1 MTVAA
6 CRRADGIV
14 DRCSEGT
21 AARQSPPDASPECT
35 AAKRKSRRDTMGG
48 LRSILSSFFFLA
60 VLTQPSVAQRF
71 PAKPITMVVPYAPGG
86 NVDVTARVLQAAI
99 GDALGQPVVIEIR
112 PGGAGLIAGDYVARA
127 DPDGHT
133 LLVGSNG
140 PVILGPLTMA
150 KPAYQWEQAFAPVS
164 SLAVATNLLLVRPSL
179 PVKSVKELVDY
190 AKNNPNKLTLATS
203 SVASI
208 NHFLGELFKLK
219 AGITWT
225 EVHYRGNALA
235 INDLIAGHVDV
246 GFQQLVDAA
255 QHLQSGKLRALAV
268 PGKARAATLP
278 DVPTMADAGY
288 PEVDGV
294 TFNGI
299 FAPKATPRPVVERLS
314 GLIRSALA
322 KQSAIDQLAALG
334 SQARG
339 STPEE
344 FTGFLQGETRRWG
357 ELVRAAN
364 IKSREYPGRVETI
377 VAVA

>member
-1 MTVAA
+1 MMKHVVLAAIGLIGCAAFANAQTFPTRPVTIIVTSAAGGAADATARAVAGQLA
-6 CRRADGIV
+6 KSWNQQVIV
-14 DRCSEGT
+14 EN
-21 AARQSPPDASPECT
+21 
-35 AAKRKSRRDTMGG
+35 K
-48 LRSILSSFFFLA
+48 
-60 VLTQPSVAQRF
+60 
-71 PAKPITMVVPYAPGG
+71 PGG
-86 NVDVTARVLQAAI
+86 NTQLAA
-99 GDALGQPVVIEIR
+99 E
-112 PGGAGLIAGDYVARA
+112 YVAKA
-127 DPDGHT
+127 APDGHT
-133 LLVGSNG
+133 LLLGPDVTFTVNPHLYRKLSYDPIKDFEPITLMAKA
-140 PVILGPLTMA
+140 PVIL
-150 KPAYQWEQAFAPVS
+150 V
-164 SLAVATNLLLVRPSL
+164 VNPSV

-314 GLIRSALA
+314 GVIRAALE

-344 FTGFLQGETRRWG
+344 FTGFLQGETRKWS

-364 IKSREYPGRVETI
+364 IKSPE
-377 VAVA
+377 

>member
-1 MTVAA
+1 MQSLRVVVSTVFLSVLIQPAA
-6 CRRADGIV
+6 A
-14 DRCSEGT
+14 
-21 AARQSPPDASPECT
+21 
-35 AAKRKSRRDTMGG
+35 
-48 LRSILSSFFFLA
+48 
-60 VLTQPSVAQRF
+60 QPF
-71 PAKPITMVVPYAPGG
+71 PSKPITMVVPYAPGG

-99 GDALGQPVVIEIR
+99 GDALGQPVVIENR

-133 LLVGSNG
+133 LFVGSNG
-140 PVILGPLTMA
+140 PIILGPLTMA

-164 SLAVATNLLLVRPSL
+164 SLAIATNMLLVRPSL

-190 AKNNPNKLTLATS
+190 AKQNPNQLTLATS
-203 SVASI
+203 SIASI

-255 QHLQSGKLRALAV
+255 QHLRSGKLRALAV
-268 PGKARAATLP
+268 LGKVRAAAVP

-299 FAPKATPRPVVERLS
+299 FAPKATPRPVIDRLS
-314 GLIRSALA
+314 GVVRAALQ
-322 KQSAIDQLAALG
+322 KQNAIDQLAALG
-334 SQARG
+334 SQARS

-344 FTGFLQGETRRWG
+344 FTRFLQDETSKWG

-364 IKSREYPGRVETI
+364 IRSPE
-377 VAVA
+377 

>member
-1 MTVAA
+1 MQSLRVVVSTVFLSVLIQPAA
-6 CRRADGIV
+6 A
-14 DRCSEGT
+14 
-21 AARQSPPDASPECT
+21 
-35 AAKRKSRRDTMGG
+35 
-48 LRSILSSFFFLA
+48 
-60 VLTQPSVAQRF
+60 QPF
-71 PAKPITMVVPYAPGG
+71 PSKPITMVVPYAPGG

-99 GDALGQPVVIEIR
+99 GDALGQPVVIENR

-133 LLVGSNG
+133 LFVGSNG
-140 PVILGPLTMA
+140 PIILGPLTMA

-164 SLAVATNLLLVRPSL
+164 SLAIATNMLLVRPSL

-190 AKNNPNKLTLATS
+190 AKQNPNKLTLATS
-203 SVASI
+203 SIASI

-255 QHLQSGKLRALAV
+255 QHLRSGKLRALAV
-268 PGKARAATLP
+268 PGKVRAAAVP
-278 DVPTMADAGY
+278 DVPTMAEAGY

-299 FAPKATPRPVVERLS
+299 FAPKATPRPVIDRLS
-314 GLIRSALA
+314 GVVRAALQ
-322 KQSAIDQLAALG
+322 KQNAIDQLAALG
-334 SQARG
+334 SQARS

-344 FTGFLQGETRRWG
+344 FTRFLQDETSKWG

-364 IKSREYPGRVETI
+364 IRSPE
-377 VAVA
+377 

>member
-1 MTVAA
+1 MQSLRVVVSTVFLSVLIQPAA
-6 CRRADGIV
+6 A
-14 DRCSEGT
+14 
-21 AARQSPPDASPECT
+21 
-35 AAKRKSRRDTMGG
+35 
-48 LRSILSSFFFLA
+48 
-60 VLTQPSVAQRF
+60 QPF
-71 PAKPITMVVPYAPGG
+71 PSKPITMVVPYAPGG

-99 GDALGQPVVIEIR
+99 GDALGQPVVIENR

-133 LLVGSNG
+133 LFVGSNG
-140 PVILGPLTMA
+140 PIILGPLTMA

-164 SLAVATNLLLVRPSL
+164 SLAIATNMLLVRPSL

-190 AKNNPNKLTLATS
+190 AKKNPNKLTLATS
-203 SVASI
+203 SIASI

-255 QHLQSGKLRALAV
+255 QHLRSGKLRALAV
-268 PGKARAATLP
+268 PGKVRAAAVP
-278 DVPTMADAGY
+278 DVPTMAEAGY

-299 FAPKATPRPVVERLS
+299 FAPKATPRPVIDRLS
-314 GLIRSALA
+314 GVVRAALQ
-322 KQSAIDQLAALG
+322 KQNAIDQLAALG
-334 SQARG
+334 SQARS

-344 FTGFLQGETRRWG
+344 FTRFLQDETSKWG

-364 IKSREYPGRVETI
+364 IRSPE
-377 VAVA
+377 

>member
-1 MTVAA
+1 MRSLRVVLSTVFLSVLIQPAA
-6 CRRADGIV
+6 A
-14 DRCSEGT
+14 
-21 AARQSPPDASPECT
+21 
-35 AAKRKSRRDTMGG
+35 
-48 LRSILSSFFFLA
+48 
-60 VLTQPSVAQRF
+60 QPF
-71 PAKPITMVVPYAPGG
+71 PSKPITMVVPYAPGG

-99 GDALGQPVVIEIR
+99 GDALGQPVVIENR

-133 LLVGSNG
+133 LFVGSNG
-140 PVILGPLTMA
+140 PIILGPLTMA

-164 SLAVATNLLLVRPSL
+164 SLAIATNMLLVRPSL

-190 AKNNPNKLTLATS
+190 AKQNPNKLTLATS
-203 SVASI
+203 SIASI

-255 QHLQSGKLRALAV
+255 QHLRSGKLRALAV
-268 PGKARAATLP
+268 PGKVRAAAVP
-278 DVPTMADAGY
+278 DVPTMAEAGY

-299 FAPKATPRPVVERLS
+299 FAPKATPRPVIDRLS
-314 GLIRSALA
+314 GVVRAALQ
-322 KQSAIDQLAALG
+322 KQNAIDQLAALG

-344 FTGFLQGETRRWG
+344 FTRFLQDETSKWG

-364 IKSREYPGRVETI
+364 IKSPE
-377 VAVA
+377 

>member
-1 MTVAA
+1 MQSLRVVVSTVFLSVLIQPAA
-6 CRRADGIV
+6 A
-14 DRCSEGT
+14 
-21 AARQSPPDASPECT
+21 
-35 AAKRKSRRDTMGG
+35 
-48 LRSILSSFFFLA
+48 
-60 VLTQPSVAQRF
+60 QPF
-71 PAKPITMVVPYAPGG
+71 PSKPITMVVPYAPGG

-99 GDALGQPVVIEIR
+99 GDALGQPVVIENR

-133 LLVGSNG
+133 LFVGSNG
-140 PVILGPLTMA
+140 PIILGPLTMA

-164 SLAVATNLLLVRPSL
+164 SLAIATNMLLVRPSL

-190 AKNNPNKLTLATS
+190 AKQNPNKLTLATS
-203 SVASI
+203 SIASI

-255 QHLQSGKLRALAV
+255 QHLRSGKLRALAV
-268 PGKARAATLP
+268 PGKVRAAAVP

-299 FAPKATPRPVVERLS
+299 FAPKATPRPVIDRLS
-314 GLIRSALA
+314 GVVLAALQ
-322 KQSAIDQLAALG
+322 KQNAIDQLAALG

-344 FTGFLQGETRRWG
+344 FTRFLQDETSKWG

-364 IKSREYPGRVETI
+364 IRSPE
-377 VAVA
+377 